1 MHVKK
6 QQLKPIVKVIDKHL
20 FERAQ
25 VDSKLKVYESM
36 AGSSLFWVL
45 Y

>member
-20 FERAQ
+20 LERAR
-25 VDSKLKVYESM
+25 VDSKLEVYESM